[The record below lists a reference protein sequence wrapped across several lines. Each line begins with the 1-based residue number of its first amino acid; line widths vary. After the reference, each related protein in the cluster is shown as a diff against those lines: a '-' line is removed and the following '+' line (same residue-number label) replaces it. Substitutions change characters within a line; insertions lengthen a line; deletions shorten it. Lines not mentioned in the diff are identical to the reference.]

1 MEPAGDLSRVYAL
14 SPHEQLTY
22 WTGAIAQN
30 DVGLENAM
38 RDLATNILLSPTLG
52 RADFPHGFEALRET
66 TKAILKTSRLPEE
79 LRAEGVTILGRAK
92 IAHRN
97 RVELVHDMWALQEG
111 ATPASFVVAHAL
123 MGRGWPDDP
132 GPSRTLGDFEA
143 AARQHIA
150 SITEVSVLSMRVS
163 TFYAD
168 EATALFVRT
177 QIAARFVGGPLDDQ
191 YRAVPRNDQ
200 GEAEGFFTENSATY
214 KRVDDASEVV
224 DGVVEYANLR
234 FELVEE

>member
-1 MEPAGDLSRVYAL
+1 MEPTDDLSRVYAL

-30 DVGLENAM
+30 DVDLENAM
-38 RDLATNILLSPTLG
+38 RRLATSILLSPTLG
-52 RADFPHGFEALRET
+52 RADFPREFEALRET
-66 TKAILKTSRLPEE
+66 TKAILRASPLPQE
-79 LRAEGVTILGRAK
+79 LRTEGVTILGGAK

-97 RVELVHDMWALQEG
+97 RVELVHDMWALREG
-111 ATPASFVVAHAL
+111 PTPPSFVVAHAL
-123 MGRGWPDDP
+123 MGRGWPVDP
-132 GPSRTLGDFEA
+132 GPSRTLADFEA

-150 SITEVSVLSMRVS
+150 SITEVGMFSMRVS

-177 QIAARFVGGPLDDQ
+177 QIAARFVGGPLNDQ
-191 YRAVPRNDQ
+191 YRAVPRNDR
-200 GEAEGFFTENSATY
+200 GEAEEFFTEDSFAY
-214 KRVDDASEVV
+214 ARVEEGRKVV

-234 FELVEE
+234 FELVED